1 MSQAATSER
10 PDRTEY
16 YLGLA
21 VAVAARAEC
30 KGLSVGAV
38 LVKDNRVISTGY
50 NGTPEGWNNCSEG
63 GACPRCDTRDAFGSG
78 NGYDKCICVH
88 AEMNA
93 IAAAA
98 RYGMS
103 TDGGVAY
110 VTHEPCLTC
119 SKELVQAGI
128 ETVFY
133 CVPAPAY
140 TETDEAVRLH
150 LQETRSRFQGQLQG
164 RRVEQ
169 EVVVGWLSAAVNAFS
184 GGPGRSGSEPATES
198 LGLQT
203 KSDSTNSPAS
213 TGPASRFDPPRPP
226 TPSVRGS

>member
-1 MSQAATSER
+1 MASRRVLER
-10 PDRTEY
+10 PNRTEY

-30 KGLSVGAV
+30 SGQFVGAV
-38 LVKDNRVISTGY
+38 IVKDNRVISTGY

-63 GACPRCDTRDAFGSG
+63 GACPRCDNREEFGSG

-103 TDGGVAY
+103 IDKGVAY
-110 VTHEPCLTC
+110 VTHEPCFTC

-128 ETVFY
+128 TAVFY
-133 CVPAPAY
+133 SIKMPDF
-140 TETDEAVRLH
+140 TDDYRKALEA
-150 LQETRSRFQGQLQG
+150 TRKRFHGQLAA
-164 RRVEQ
+164 RHVDPKNVTR
-169 EVVVGWLSAAVNAFS
+169 WLDTATSAFLTRATT
-184 GGPGRSGSEPATES
+184 PSGSTVEEEMAEMLES
-198 LGLQT
+198 QP
-203 KSDSTNSPAS
+203 DA
-213 TGPASRFDPPRPP
+213 
-226 TPSVRGS
+226 